1 MLHFKA
7 EFEKEL
13 FALEVRAMDESYDP
27 AVRMCTSYR
36 GKNGYHSRLSDCTV
50 HEIRKSFDYAY
61 QLLNRDGEGDR
72 ERAHD
77 ILYRVIALQDMNPA
91 RNTYGIWQYFLEEDL
106 EEMNPPDWNWAD
118 FNGKVLLQ
126 MLNEHDD
133 KLTEDIKGRMRD
145 SVYHACRA
153 IIKRNVQPSYT
164 NISVM
169 GAYVTLYAGEYM
181 DNEEFFTYGKNRL
194 KALHTYNMSHG
205 SFSEFNSPT
214 YTFVCLEDLAALNH
228 DIKDEECKKLT
239 AELIDLAWETV
250 ALHYH
255 TASGQMAG
263 PHDRAYAF
271 LLADSTKL
279 SIERALDYR
288 IKLIKD
294 YSVFNTSNI
303 GNLHF
308 TSSLS
313 CPEKYV
319 PYFTEATKERILDQT
334 FAPGRMAYTYIND
347 VYTLGSLHCECA
359 WNQHRNVLAYFGSV
373 KEPVAFN
380 IKCLHDGWDY
390 CSALMATVQEKGRT
404 LTAIS
409 FTTDGGDTH
418 VCLDMV
424 KNAAIKA
431 KDFRIRCLFD
441 GATQYLNAEQI
452 GEASFRVTDSRNGL
466 TVFIDSPYAKFGDM
480 PIQYE
485 ITRDGAKLGIDAV
498 IYSGEEAIIHFDEVK
513 EAMIVTAVEYSLDG
527 SRISAEPIKVEPSG
541 DLITS
546 TFDHLSVTMT
556 QHPDRGAAVRA
567 TAALTRNGEAYNPA
581 F

>member
-1 MLHFKA
+1 MLHFKT

-13 FALEVRAMDESYDP
+13 FALEVRALDEKYDP
-27 AVRMCTSYR
+27 AVRMTTSYR

-50 HEIRKSFDYAY
+50 HDIRGSFDYAY

-91 RNTYGIWQYFLEEDL
+91 RNTYGIWQYYLEEDL

-126 MLNEHDD
+126 MLNEHDS
-133 KLTEDIKGRMRD
+133 KLTEDIKARMRD
-145 SVYHACRA
+145 SVCHACRA
-153 IIKRNVQPSYT
+153 IIKRNVQPHYT

-169 GAYVTLYAGEYM
+169 GAYVTLYAGEFM

-194 KALHTYNMSHG
+194 KALHAYNMSHG

-214 YTFVCLEDLAALNH
+214 YTFVCLEDLSALNH
-228 DIKDEECKKLT
+228 DIKDEECKQLST
-239 AELIDLAWETV
+239 ELIDLAWETV

-255 TASGQMAG
+255 IASGQMAG

-288 IKLIKD
+288 IRLIGD
-294 YSVFNTSNI
+294 YSIFNTKNI

-308 TSSLS
+308 TSELT
-313 CPEKYV
+313 CPDKYIL
-319 PYFTEATKERILDQT
+319 YFIEASGERILDQT
-334 FAPGRMAYTYIND
+334 FASGRMAYTYIND
-347 VYTLGSLHCECA
+347 VYTIGSLHRECA
-359 WNQHRNVLAYFGSV
+359 WNQHRNVLGYFGSV
-373 KEPVAFN
+373 DAPVAFN
-380 IKCLHDGWDY
+380 LKCLHDDWDY

-404 LTAIS
+404 LTATA

-431 KDFRIRCLFD
+431 KDFRIRALFE
-441 GATQYLNAEQI
+441 GAVEYLTAEQV
-452 GEASFRVTDSRNGL
+452 GDVSFRVTDTRNGL
-466 TVFIDSPYAKFGDM
+466 TVYIDFPYAVFGDA
-480 PIQYE
+480 PVKFAI
-485 ITRDGAKLGIDAV
+485 IRDSNKLGIDA
-498 IYSGEEAIIHFDEVK
+498 ILYCGEETVIDFAAMK
-513 EAMIVTAVEYSLDG
+513 EAMIFTAVEYSLDG
-527 SRISAEPIKVEPSG
+527 VRMADAAMNIDAEGEKITGSFGNLTVKMNRKPDKGGIVSRSVE
-541 DLITS
+541 L
-546 TFDHLSVTMT
+546 F
-556 QHPDRGAAVRA
+556 RG
-567 TAALTRNGEAYNPA
+567 GEAYTPA